1 MKKVLVVEDDSPLCW
16 LLETIMRNT
25 YEVTVV
31 NNGLDAWSLLSERS
45 IPDVIISDLAMP
57 GLDGIEL
64 LENLSESGLFRN
76 IPVIILSGDEEPAKR
91 KRCLDLGAFSYV
103 IKPFEPRL
111 LLEEVRNALASR
123 KANLIVK

>member
-16 LLETIMRNT
+16 LLETIMRDT
-25 YEVTVV
+25 YEVTIV
-31 NNGLDAWSLLSERS
+31 NNGMDAWSLLSERS
-45 IPDVIISDLAMP
+45 IPDIIISDLAMP

-76 IPVIILSGDEEPAKR
+76 IPVIILSGDEDPAKR

-111 LLEEVRNALASR
+111 LLEEVSSAIESS
-123 KANLIVK
+123 KVNLIEK

>member
-16 LLETIMRNT
+16 LLETIMHNT
-25 YEVTVV
+25 YEVTIV
-31 NNGLDAWSLLSERS
+31 NNGMDAWSLLSERN

-111 LLEEVRNALASR
+111 LLEEVSSAIESS
-123 KANLIVK
+123 KVTLIEK

>member
-16 LLETIMRNT
+16 LLETIMRDT

-31 NNGLDAWSLLSERS
+31 NNGLDAWSLLSERN

-64 LENLSESGLFRN
+64 LENLNESGLFRN

-111 LLEEVRNALASR
+111 LLKEVSSAIASK

>member
-16 LLETIMRNT
+16 LLETIMRDT
-25 YEVTVV
+25 YEVTIV
-31 NNGLDAWSLLSERS
+31 NNGMDAWSLLSERS

-91 KRCLDLGAFSYV
+91 KRCLDLGAFSFV

-111 LLEEVRNALASR
+111 LLEEVSNAIEST
-123 KANLIVK
+123 KVTLIEK

>member
-91 KRCLDLGAFSYV
+91 KRCLDLGAFSYM

-111 LLEEVRNALASR
+111 LLEEVSNALASK

>member
-16 LLETIMRNT
+16 LLETIMRNK

-31 NNGLDAWSLLSERS
+31 NNGLDAWSLLSERN
-45 IPDVIISDLAMP
+45 IPDVIISDLGMP

-91 KRCLDLGAFSYV
+91 KRCLELGAVGFI
-103 IKPFEPRL
+103 IKPFEPGWL
-111 LLEEVRNALASR
+111 LAEVSNALASTT
-123 KANLIVK
+123 NTLIVK

>member
-31 NNGLDAWSLLSERS
+31 NNGMDAWSLLSERS

-111 LLEEVRNALASR
+111 LLEEVSSAIQST
-123 KANLIVK
+123 KVNLIEK

>member
-16 LLETIMRNT
+16 LLETIMRDK

-31 NNGLDAWSLLSERS
+31 NNGLDAWSLLSERN
-45 IPDVIISDLAMP
+45 IPDVIISDLSMP

-91 KRCLDLGAFSYV
+91 KRCLGLGAFGYV

-111 LLEEVRNALASR
+111 LLLEVSNALALR
-123 KANLIVK
+123 AANLIVK

>member
-25 YEVTVV
+25 YEITIV
-31 NNGLDAWSLLSERS
+31 NNGMDAWSLMSERN

-111 LLEEVRNALASR
+111 LLEEVRSALVSST
-123 KANLIVK
+123 ANLIVK

>member
-16 LLETIMRNT
+16 LLETIMRDK

-31 NNGLDAWSLLSERS
+31 NNGLDAWSLLSERN
-45 IPDVIISDLAMP
+45 IPDVIISDLSMP

-91 KRCLDLGAFSYV
+91 KRCLGLGAFGYV

-111 LLEEVRNALASR
+111 LLEEVSNALAQR
-123 KANLIVK
+123 TANLIVK

>member
-16 LLETIMRNT
+16 LLETIMRNK

-31 NNGLDAWSLLSERS
+31 NNGLDAWSLLSERN

-91 KRCLDLGAFSYV
+91 KRCLDLGAFSFV

-111 LLEEVRNALASR
+111 LLEEVGNALSSK
-123 KANLIVK
+123 KANLTVK

>member
-16 LLETIMRNT
+16 LLETIMRNM

-31 NNGLDAWSLLSERS
+31 NNGMDAWSLLSERS

-76 IPVIILSGDEEPAKR
+76 IPVIILSGDEDPAKR

-111 LLEEVRNALASR
+111 LLEEVSSAIMSS
-123 KANLIVK
+123 KVNLIEK

>member
-16 LLETIMRNT
+16 LLETIMRDT

-31 NNGLDAWSLLSERS
+31 NNGLDAWSLLSERN

-64 LENLSESGLFRN
+64 LENLNESGLFKN

-111 LLEEVRNALASR
+111 LLKEVSSAIASK

>member
-16 LLETIMRNT
+16 LLETIMRDK

-31 NNGLDAWSLLSERS
+31 NNGLDAWSLLSERN
-45 IPDVIISDLAMP
+45 IPDVIISDLSMP

-91 KRCLDLGAFSYV
+91 KRCLGLGAFGYV

-111 LLEEVRNALASR
+111 LLEEVSNALAQR
-123 KANLIVK
+123 TANLIVN

>member
-16 LLETIMRNT
+16 LLETIMRDT
-25 YEVTVV
+25 YEVTIV
-31 NNGLDAWSLLSERS
+31 NNGMDAWSLLSERS

-76 IPVIILSGDEEPAKR
+76 IPVIILSGDEDPAKR

-111 LLEEVRNALASR
+111 LLEEVSSAIESS
-123 KANLIVK
+123 KVTLIEK

>member
-31 NNGLDAWSLLSERS
+31 NNGMDAWSLLSERN

-111 LLEEVRNALASR
+111 LLEEVSSAIQST
-123 KANLIVK
+123 KVNLIEK

>member
-1 MKKVLVVEDDSPLCW
+1 MKKVLVVEDDSHLCW
-16 LLETIMRNT
+16 LLETIMRNK

-31 NNGLDAWSLLSERS
+31 NNGLDAWSLLSERN

-91 KRCLDLGAFSYV
+91 KRCLDLGAFSFV

-111 LLEEVRNALASR
+111 LLEEVGNALSSK
-123 KANLIVK
+123 KANLTVK

>member
-31 NNGLDAWSLLSERS
+31 NNGMDAWSLLSERS

-76 IPVIILSGDEEPAKR
+76 IPVIILSGDEDPAKR

-111 LLEEVRNALASR
+111 LLEEVSSAIQST
-123 KANLIVK
+123 KVNLIEK

>member
-16 LLETIMRNT
+16 LLETIMRDT
-25 YEVTVV
+25 YEVTIV
-31 NNGLDAWSLLSERS
+31 NNGMDAWSLLSERS

-91 KRCLDLGAFSYV
+91 KRCLDLGAFSFV

-111 LLEEVRNALASR
+111 LLEEVSNAMVSS
-123 KANLIVK
+123 KVTLIEK

>member
-25 YEVTVV
+25 YEITIV
-31 NNGLDAWSLLSERS
+31 NNGMDAWSLMSERN

-76 IPVIILSGDEEPAKR
+76 IPVIILSADEEPAKR
-91 KRCLDLGAFSYV
+91 KRCLDLGAFGFV

-111 LLEEVRNALASR
+111 LLEEVSNALASR
-123 KANLIVK
+123 TATLIVK

>member
-31 NNGLDAWSLLSERS
+31 NNGMDAWSLLSERN

-76 IPVIILSGDEEPAKR
+76 IPVIILSGDEDPAKR

-111 LLEEVRNALASR
+111 LLEEVSSAIMSS
-123 KANLIVK
+123 KVTLIEK

>member
-16 LLETIMRNT
+16 LLETIMRDK

-31 NNGLDAWSLLSERS
+31 NNGLEAWSLLSERN
-45 IPDVIISDLAMP
+45 IPDVIISDLSMP

-91 KRCLDLGAFSYV
+91 KRCLGLGAFGYV

-111 LLEEVRNALASR
+111 LLEEVSNALAQR
-123 KANLIVK
+123 TANLIVK

>member
-76 IPVIILSGDEEPAKR
+76 IPVIILSGDEDPAKR

-111 LLEEVRNALASR
+111 LLEEVSSAIMSS
-123 KANLIVK
+123 KVNLIEK

>member
-16 LLETIMRNT
+16 LLETIMRNK

-31 NNGLDAWSLLSERS
+31 NNGLDAWSLLSERN

-64 LENLSESGLFRN
+64 LENLGESGLFRN
-76 IPVIILSGDEEPAKR
+76 IPVIILSGNEEPAKR
-91 KRCLDLGAFSYV
+91 KQCLELGAFAFI
-103 IKPFEPRL
+103 IKPFEPGWL
-111 LLEEVRNALASR
+111 LAEVSNALASTT
-123 KANLIVK
+123 NTLIVK

>member
-1 MKKVLVVEDDSPLCW
+1 MEKVLVVEDDSPLCW
-16 LLETIMRNT
+16 LLETIMRNQ

-31 NNGLDAWSLLSERS
+31 SNGLDAWSLLSERN

-64 LENLSESGLFRN
+64 LENLSESGLFRH

-91 KRCLDLGAFSYV
+91 KRCLELGAFSYV
-103 IKPFEPRL
+103 IKPFEPNL
-111 LLEEVRNALASR
+111 LLDEVSSAIASR
-123 KANLIVK
+123 KTNLIVK

>member
-1 MKKVLVVEDDSPLCW
+1 MEKVLVVEDDSPLCW
-16 LLETIMRNT
+16 LLETIMRNQ

-31 NNGLDAWSLLSERS
+31 NNGLDAWSLLSERN

-76 IPVIILSGDEEPAKR
+76 IPVIILSGDEDPAKR
-91 KRCLDLGAFSYV
+91 KRCLELGAFSYV

-111 LLEEVRNALASR
+111 LLDEVNSALSSR

>member
-1 MKKVLVVEDDSPLCW
+1 
-16 LLETIMRNT
+16 MRNT
-25 YEVTVV
+25 YEVTIV

-111 LLEEVRNALASR
+111 LLEEVSNAIAAS
-123 KANLIVK
+123 KLNLIEK

>member
-31 NNGLDAWSLLSERS
+31 NNGMDAWSLMSERN

-76 IPVIILSGDEEPAKR
+76 IPVIILSGDEDPAKR

-103 IKPFEPRL
+103 IKPFEHRL
-111 LLEEVRNALASR
+111 LLEEVRSALVSNT
-123 KANLIVK
+123 ANLIVK

>member
-25 YEVTVV
+25 YTVTVV
-31 NNGLDAWSLLSERS
+31 NNGLDAWSLLSDRN

-64 LENLSESGLFRN
+64 LENLSESGLFRH
-76 IPVIILSGDEEPAKR
+76 IPVIILSGDEEPSKR
-91 KRCLDLGAFSYV
+91 KRCLDLGAFGFI
-103 IKPFEPRL
+103 IKPFEPRF
-111 LLEEVRNALASR
+111 LLEEVSHALLSR
-123 KANLIVK
+123 KTILIVK

>member
-16 LLETIMRNT
+16 LLETIMRDT
-25 YEVTVV
+25 YEVTIV
-31 NNGLDAWSLLSERS
+31 NNGMDAWSLLSERS

-76 IPVIILSGDEEPAKR
+76 IPVIILSGDEDPAKR

-111 LLEEVRNALASR
+111 LLEEVSSAIESS
-123 KANLIVK
+123 KVNLIEK

>member
-16 LLETIMRNT
+16 LLETIMRNK

-31 NNGLDAWSLLSERS
+31 NNGLDAWSLLSERN

-64 LENLSESGLFRN
+64 LENLSESGLFKN

-91 KRCLDLGAFSYV
+91 KRCLDLGAFSFV

-111 LLEEVRNALASR
+111 LLDEVSNAIASR
-123 KANLIVK
+123 KTNLIVK

>member
-31 NNGLDAWSLLSERS
+31 NNGLDAWSLLSERN

-91 KRCLDLGAFSYV
+91 KRCLDLGAFSFV

-111 LLEEVRNALASR
+111 LLEEVSNAMVSS
-123 KANLIVK
+123 KVTLIEK

>member
-16 LLETIMRNT
+16 LLETIMRNK

-31 NNGLDAWSLLSERS
+31 NNGLDAWSLLSERN

-76 IPVIILSGDEEPAKR
+76 IPVIILSADEEPAKR
-91 KRCLDLGAFSYV
+91 KRCLALGAFGFV
-103 IKPFEPRL
+103 IKPFEPRF
-111 LLEEVRNALASR
+111 LLEEVSNALASR
-123 KANLIVK
+123 TATLIVK

>member
-31 NNGLDAWSLLSERS
+31 SNGLDAWSLLSERN
-45 IPDVIISDLAMP
+45 IPDVIITDLAMP

-91 KRCLDLGAFSYV
+91 KQCLELGAFGYV

-111 LLEEVRNALASR
+111 LLDEVSSAIA
-123 KANLIVK
+123 AQTENLIVK